1 MKASRMIGIGLTVAL
16 LAVGAAVPAL
26 AGGWAVVTLDSLPQG
41 VAPGAAFTIGFTVRQ
56 HGVTPL
62 PNLDPAPQVTAKN
75 AQTGEVVRSTATDDG
90 PRGHYAAR
98 LTFPSSGEWNWG
110 ILAFGGQQQPM
121 PPILVASADSS
132 VSELARAAAP
142 TPTMLG
148 IVSAVLAALGIGL
161 ALRRR
166 FVISGIAILLAAIGG
181 GVSIRGSTLVPP
193 TPEAAPPVTQ
203 AQGATLFV
211 AKGCVVCHVNGHVQE
226 SESSSLSIGP
236 DLTLYRN
243 DPAFLVGWLAEPV
256 SVRPTA
262 TMPDLGLSSDEID
275 ALIEFLNG
283 GGDA

>member
-1 MKASRMIGIGLTVAL
+1 MKASRMMGIGLTVAL
-16 LAVGAAVPAL
+16 LAVGAAVPAF

-41 VAPGAAFTIGFTVRQ
+41 VAPGAAFMIGFTVRQ

-62 PNLDPAPQVTAKN
+62 SNLDPAPQVTAKN

-110 ILAFGGQQQPM
+110 IQAFGGQQQPM

-132 VSELARAAAP
+132 ESGLANAAAP

-161 ALRRR
+161 AFRRR
-166 FVISGIAILLAAIGG
+166 FVISGIAILLAAIGAG
-181 GVSIRGSTLVPP
+181 ASIRGSSLVPP
-193 TPEAAPPVTQ
+193 TAEAAPPVPQ
-203 AQGATLFV
+203 AQGAALFV
-211 AKGCVVCHVNGHVQE
+211 AKGCVVCHVNSSVQE

-236 DLTLYRN
+236 DLTLYSN
-243 DPAFLVGWLAEPV
+243 DPAFLAGWLAEPAD
-256 SVRPTA
+256 VRPA
-262 TMPDLGLSSDEID
+262 AKMPDLGLRPDEID
-275 ALIEFLNG
+275 ALIAFLNG
-283 GGDA
+283 EGDA